1 MSLGCQCM
9 MSSTR
14 TRHWL
19 SSQLLAVFLASTPT
33 PATGQSSSEAQIRIA
48 CLGDSITFGA
58 QIADRE
64 HSSYPGW
71 LNGFLGQNFEVRNFG
86 VGGSTLLSQ
95 ADRPYMETDAFRNAV
110 EWKPNI
116 AVIILGTNDTVQ
128 NAQRKNWQHA
138 SSLTANASS
147 LIAELHAQRP
157 DMRIIL
163 CSPPAMFPAMKGLKP
178 GRKADLET
186 RSKRLATCAA
196 AAQEVARN
204 TKRVE
209 YLELRNTLRPADV
222 SDGVHPTPFGA
233 ERLARRIAEAV
244 GSDLDATSPLRS
256 KLSSQLAARKIA
268 EKMDSFQGFDGTAF
282 ELPATKARCRVFFPH
297 GSANGKPWVWRARF
311 FGHKPELDIALLERG
326 FHLVYCDVSYLFG
339 AAFAIKRYEECYEL
353 LSSVGLNQ
361 RATMEGMSRG
371 GLPILNWAIAY
382 PDRVSAIYGDNPVV
396 DIRSWPGGNTGKRST
411 LEWGRALRAY
421 QLTEEQGQKF
431 DAFPAQRLKG
441 LAAAKI
447 PLLLVLGTE
456 DIVVPNAE
464 NGSLLAARYKSVG
477 GPVQVWE
484 KPGNGHHPHGLT
496 PVAPLLRAILRA
508 NNFAQPITTTA
519 SPSVE
524 YRRGAGWGGD
534 TWQTQVTKM
543 RDLAKQNAAL
553 PIAFLGDSITQGLT
567 GATNRLATA
576 GGERPID
583 QVFGKLGAISLGMSG
598 DRTEHLLYRLEH
610 GAMQELSP
618 QVIVLQ
624 IGVNNVVTGKH
635 TANEV
640 IDGIGKVVDWLRVN
654 RRDSSV
660 LICGPFPAGEK
671 GSQTRKTI
679 ADIRDACLALNS
691 PSGEKSGPPAQAVR
705 FIDMHNLFLNEDN
718 TCNANMRGDRI
729 HITKSGQQAWLQ
741 ALQPHVQKLLER
753 R

>member
-1 MSLGCQCM
+1 MPA
-9 MSSTR
+9 TR
-14 TRHWL
+14 PRHWL
-19 SSQLLAVFLASTPT
+19 SSQLLAVFLAAAQAPST
-33 PATGQSSSEAQIRIA
+33 ATGQDSGEAQVRIA
-48 CLGDSITFGA
+48 CLGDSITFGD

-71 LNGFLGQNFEVRNFG
+71 LNEFLGQRFIVRNFG

-95 ADRPYMETDAFRNAV
+95 ADRPYLQTKAFRDAV
-110 EWKPNI
+110 AWQPDI
-116 AVIILGTNDTVQ
+116 AVVILGTNDTCQ
-128 NAQRKNWQHA
+128 NARRKNWQHA
-138 SSLTANASS
+138 KSLATDAIN
-147 LIAELHAQRP
+147 LIATLHAKRP

-163 CSPPAMFPAMKGLKP
+163 CSPPPMFPTKQGLKSE
-178 GRKADLET
+178 RKADLET
-186 RSKRLATCAA
+186 RSKRLATCAL
-196 AAQEVARN
+196 AAQEVARR
-204 TKRVE
+204 TERVE

-233 ERLARRIAEAV
+233 ERLARRIAEAL
-244 GSDLDATSPLRS
+244 GERLDPSSPLRS
-256 KLSSQLAARKIA
+256 KLSSQLAARKIP
-268 EKMDSFQGFDGTAF
+268 EQPDSFQGFQGITF
-282 ELPATKARCRVFFPH
+282 ELPVTKGACRIFFPH
-297 GSANGKPWVWRARF
+297 GSANGNPWIWRARF

-353 LSSVGLNQ
+353 LASAGFNQ

-371 GLPILNWAIAY
+371 GLAALNWAIAH

-411 LEWGRALRAY
+411 LEWQRALRAF
-421 QLTEEQGQKF
+421 QLTEEQGKKF
-431 DAFPAQRLKG
+431 ELFPAERLEG
-441 LAAAKI
+441 LAAAKV

-456 DIVVPNAE
+456 DKVVPIAE
-464 NGSLLAARYKSVG
+464 NGSLLAARYASVG
-477 GPVQVWE
+477 GPVQIWE
-484 KPGNGHHPHGLT
+484 KPGNGHHPHGLR

-508 NNFAQPITTTA
+508 NNFPQALTTTA

-524 YRRGAGWGGD
+524 FRSGAGWGGD

-543 RDLAKQNAAL
+543 RDLAKQNPAL

-567 GATNRLATA
+567 GATNRLAQA
-576 GGERPID
+576 DGERPID
-583 QVFGKLGAISLGMSG
+583 QVFGDIGAISLGLSG
-598 DRTEHLLYRLEH
+598 DRTEHLLYRLQH

-640 IDGIGKVVDWLRVN
+640 VAGIVEIIDWLRAN
-654 RRDSSV
+654 KRDSCLLV
-660 LICGPFPAGEK
+660 CGPFPAGK
-671 GSQTRKTI
+671 AGSQTRKTI
-679 ADIRDACLALNS
+679 AAIRDKCLALYS
-691 PSGEKSGPPAQAVR
+691 LSDGEDGRQLQTVR
-705 FIDMHNLFLNEDN
+705 YLDMHSQFLNEDG

-729 HITKSGQQAWLQ
+729 HITASGQVAWLQ
-741 ALQPHVQKLLER
+741 ALQPHVQKLLKR